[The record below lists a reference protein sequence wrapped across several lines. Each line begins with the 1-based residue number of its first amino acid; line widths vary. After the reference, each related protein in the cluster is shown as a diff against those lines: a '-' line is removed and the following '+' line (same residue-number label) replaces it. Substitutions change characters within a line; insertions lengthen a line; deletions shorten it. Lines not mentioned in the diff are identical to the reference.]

1 MEDGIVAANDE
12 VMTPHMMLSNIPD
25 TAWQYASPSD
35 DAYSLFWLHVHRW
48 RKRTWQ
54 VPGGEHK
61 SSIQVVLAGTEPC
74 TNGVMLGSS

>member
-35 DAYSLFWLHVHRW
+35 DAYSLFWLHVH
-48 RKRTWQ
+48 
-54 VPGGEHK
+54 
-61 SSIQVVLAGTEPC
+61 
-74 TNGVMLGSS
+74 